1 MLQWLYDAPMNVPIK
16 QAFSYEN
23 FLHYSMCMVGGF
35 CGSYALLLRGNFGSA
50 QTANLIQMFISISE
64 VSVLDAF
71 VRISAL
77 GIFMISLFISSF
89 LREKYTEASV
99 RICLL
104 VEIVGVCMIGVIPRQ
119 ADDLL
124 ALLPL
129 FALTAFQ
136 WGVFNGTKEY
146 VSPTLFS
153 TGNIRQCI
161 QAWMDY
167 HLNSTA
173 SSKVKGT
180 FYGYTLL
187 HYHLGVLA
195 GIALI
200 PVFGVRSILFC
211 LLPLLVNL
219 KLESQTKG

>member
-1 MLQWLYDAPMNVPIK
+1 MNIPAK
-16 QAFSYEN
+16 QTYQYEH
-23 FLHYSMCMVGGF
+23 FLHYSMCMIGGF

-50 QTANLIQMFISISE
+50 QTANLIQLFISISE
-64 VSVLDAF
+64 VSLLDAF

-77 GIFMISLFISSF
+77 GIFIISLFVSSF
-89 LREKYTEASV
+89 LSEKYTEQSV

-104 VEIVGVCMIGVIPRQ
+104 VEVIGVCMIGLIPKG
-119 ADDLL
+119 ANDLL

-136 WGVFNGTKEY
+136 WGVFNGTKNY

-167 HLNSTA
+167 YLTA
-173 SSKVKGT
+173 TKSSKDKGT
-180 FYGYTLL
+180 FYAYTLL
-187 HYHLGVLA
+187 NYHVGVLA
-195 GIALI
+195 GIGLI
-200 PVFGVRSILFC
+200 AVFGAKSILFC
-211 LLPLLVNL
+211 LAPLLINL
-219 KLESQTKG
+219 KLESAAMD